1 MPYLSW
7 LLWVRIPERGKT
19 MKEIDCRG
27 MACIMPVIR
36 AKLVLQEFKEEAVI
50 FIVDNP
56 ASRDNVEKFLQS
68 QGCSVKIEQ
77 KGQDFFLH
85 LEKGCDDRA
94 AKSAP

>member
-1 MPYLSW
+1 
-7 LLWVRIPERGKT
+7 

-27 MACIMPVIR
+27 MPCIMPVIR

>member
-1 MPYLSW
+1 
-7 LLWVRIPERGKT
+7 
-19 MKEIDCRG
+19 MKEIDCRS

-36 AKLVLQEFKEEAVI
+36 AKLVLQEFKEEALI

-56 ASRDNVEKFLQS
+56 ASRDNVERFLQS

-77 KGQDFFLH
+77 RGQDFFLRV
-85 LEKGCDDRA
+85 ERDYDGGI

>member
-1 MPYLSW
+1 MP
-7 LLWVRIPERGKT
+7 
-19 MKEIDCRG
+19 
-27 MACIMPVIR
+27 CIMPVIR
-36 AKLVLQEFKEEAVI
+36 AKLVLQEFKEEALI

-56 ASRDNVEKFLQS
+56 ASRDNVKKFLQS

>member
-1 MPYLSW
+1 
-7 LLWVRIPERGKT
+7 

-27 MACIMPVIR
+27 MSCIMPVIR
-36 AKLVLQEFKEEAVI
+36 AKLVLQELKEEAVI

-68 QGCSVKIEQ
+68 QGCSVKVEQ